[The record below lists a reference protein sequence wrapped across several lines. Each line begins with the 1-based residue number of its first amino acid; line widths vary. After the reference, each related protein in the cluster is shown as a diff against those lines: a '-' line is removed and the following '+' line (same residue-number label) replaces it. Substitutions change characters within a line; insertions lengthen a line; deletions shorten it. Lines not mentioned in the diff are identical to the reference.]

1 MNLYGA
7 RREGRVGGWLVVHCC
22 CWSGPDCC
30 LMPETIALIKFI
42 NKKLSRGN
50 EVDSIVGVLQS
61 GCCAVAMWLLAQL
74 LVVSTRLLRENI
86 FGGGK
91 MRKCVE

>member
-7 RREGRVGGWLVVHCC
+7 RREGRVGGWLVVHRC
-22 CWSGPDCC
+22 CWSGPDDC

-50 EVDSIVGVLQS
+50 EVDSIVEILQS
-61 GCCAVAMWLLAQL
+61 GCCAVAMWLLTQL
-74 LVVSTRLLRENI
+74 LAVLTLLS
-86 FGGGK
+86 GGN
-91 MRKCVE
+91 MRKCVEWRDFK